1 MVPSSSA
8 SRKHKVLFGKAARAT
23 RRVCSGTEY
32 EEGGGSDIQSSSRK
46 LQENGFANSIK
57 TGAVAR
63 RKLWRAEQQIHW
75 YWADRR
81 RASTPWSQTQDLVPP
96 SLATSVRVDD

>member
-46 LQENGFANSIK
+46 LQENGFANSIRFCLRN
-57 TGAVAR
+57 R
-63 RKLWRAEQQIHW
+63 RNHFVPDGLQLGSMLLETMSERFTQIADQMPAIRHLLGLWCA
-75 YWADRR
+75 
-81 RASTPWSQTQDLVPP
+81 
-96 SLATSVRVDD
+96 